1 MTQQP
6 SPAPRGP
13 ISLAFVVVLTAV
25 VVGFAAAVA
34 VWMYW
39 LAGL

>member
-1 MTQQP
+1 V
-6 SPAPRGP
+6 
-13 ISLAFVVVLTAV
+13 FVVVMTVV

-39 LAGL
+39 LAGA